1 MVKLDPFHKIEHEK
15 LELQIRRSLHA
26 RVAIR
31 PFSACVAVTAM
42 LPVQLVMS
50 TL

>member
-15 LELQIRRSLHA
+15 LKLQIRRS
-26 RVAIR
+26 VAIR

-42 LPVQLVMS
+42 LPVQLVMN
-50 TL
+50 TV